1 MRLINKEFPVIVL
14 ITFAI
19 GISGLYIFQTFQKS
33 EEEIIEAN
41 SAITE
46 SSVSQLA
53 FEVQK
58 EVVPIWRE
66 RLYGKDAITKAMER
80 SVDTLLSAVVNNILM
95 KYSRVEGGIYFFE
108 LDEFIGYGFPTIEPP
123 IPAFGPPPRSYDI
136 IRDQVVETIHQD
148 TFITKLHEFDPA
160 IFPLSTKP
168 ITYNGETIGAV
179 WTRKH
184 IERELASIQNI
195 SSPTFLLSLG
205 LTLFG
210 LSIVIFFA
218 YSLKKHI
225 KEIRTGLGRMKKN
238 PSFRLTE
245 KKGMFG
251 FITRYINNLMDAQE
265 KEQEKRKRLERE
277 LYQTEKMATLGN
289 LVAGAAHEINTPISI
304 IKTRLQIWE
313 RKLIKEGHDVPAEK
327 ILTSESVQ
335 IVHSEIDRVS
345 KLIKRLLLLSK
356 PVSRLKRPT
365 NIHNLIEEKLQ
376 WVKKAYPDR
385 KIETTF
391 EKAKEIPLVEVDP
404 QSIDQVFMNI
414 FKNAV
419 EATEETCFI
428 KISTRHFHN
437 ESEVEIRIRDYG
449 NGIPKSVV
457 SQIFDP
463 FFTTKDHGTGLGL
476 SISYEIIKAHG
487 GTLYFEV
494 PTPDEETSECNRE
507 IGTDQV
513 EKPISK
519 NLNAGKYLAYSQG
532 LSETTTLTSNKGNP
546 GTICIIRLPINN
558 EISL

>member
-19 GISGLYIFQTFQKS
+19 GISGLYIFHTFQKS
-33 EEEIIEAN
+33 EEEIIAAN

-80 SVDTLLSAVVNNILM
+80 SVDTLLSGVVNNILM
-95 KYSRVEGGIYFFE
+95 KYSRVEGGIYFFK

-136 IRDQVVETIHQD
+136 IRDQVIETIHHD

-218 YSLKKHI
+218 YSLKKHL
-225 KEIRTGLGRMKKN
+225 KEIRTGLRHMKKN
-238 PSFRLTE
+238 PSFRFTE
-245 KKGMFG
+245 KKGMLG
-251 FITRYINNLMDAQE
+251 FITRYINNLMDAQK

-313 RKLIKEGHDVPAEK
+313 RKLIKEGYDVPAEK

-365 NIHNLIEEKLQ
+365 NIHNLIEEKLK
-376 WVKKAYPDR
+376 WIKKAYPDR
-385 KIETTF
+385 KIETSF
-391 EKAKEIPLVEVDP
+391 ERAKRIPPVEVDP

-419 EATEETCFI
+419 EASKETCFI
-428 KISTRHFHN
+428 KVSTLHFHN

-457 SQIFDP
+457 TQIFDP
-463 FFTTKDHGTGLGL
+463 FFTTKDYGTGLGL

-494 PTPDEETSECNRE
+494 PTPDEQTSESNRE
-507 IGTDQV
+507 IVTDQV

-532 LSETTTLTSNKGNP
+532 LSESRTLTSNEGNP
-546 GTICIIRLPINN
+546 GTICIIRLPLNN
-558 EISL
+558 KN

>member
-14 ITFAI
+14 ITFAL
-19 GISGLYIFQTFQKS
+19 GISGLYIFQAFQKS
-33 EEEIIEAN
+33 EEEIIAVN

-66 RLYGKDAITKAMER
+66 RLYGKDAITKASER
-80 SVDTLLSAVVNNILM
+80 SVDTLFSKVVNDILANFN
-95 KYSRVEGGIYFFE
+95 RVEGGIYFFE
-108 LDEFIGYGFPTIEPP
+108 LDEFIGYGFPTIDPP

-184 IERELASIQNI
+184 IERELASIQNLT
-195 SSPTFLLSLG
+195 SSTFLYSLG

-210 LSIVIFFA
+210 LSIIIFFA
-218 YSLKKHI
+218 YSLKQHI
-225 KEIRTGLGRMKKN
+225 KEIKTGLSRMKKN

-245 KKGMFG
+245 KRGMFG

-313 RKLIKEGHDVPAEK
+313 RKLLKEGGDVPAKK
-327 ILTSESVQ
+327 ILTGESVQ

-345 KLIKRLLLLSK
+345 KLIKKLLLLSK

-365 NIHNLIEEKLQ
+365 NIHNLIEEKLS
-376 WVKKAYPDR
+376 WIKKAYPNR
-385 KIETTF
+385 TIETTF
-391 EKAKEIPLVEVDP
+391 EKGLPLPLVEVDP

-419 EATEETCFI
+419 EATEEACII
-428 KISTRHFHN
+428 KISTQHFHR
-437 ESEVEIRIRDYG
+437 EGEVEIRIRDYG

-487 GTLYFEV
+487 GTLYFED
-494 PTPDEETSECNRE
+494 PSPDEDTSEINRE
-507 IGTDQV
+507 IVTDKL
-513 EKPISK
+513 EKPLSK

-532 LSETTTLTSNKGNP
+532 LSEATDLTSSEGIP
-546 GTICIIRLPINN
+546 GTICIIRLPLYN
-558 EISL
+558 EI

>member
-1 MRLINKEFPVIVL
+1 MRLINKEFLVIVL
-14 ITFAI
+14 ITFTV
-19 GISGLYIFQTFQKS
+19 GISGLYLFQSFQKS
-33 EEEIIEAN
+33 EEEIKAAN

-58 EVVPIWRE
+58 EVAPIWRE

-80 SVDTLLSAVVNNILM
+80 SADTLLSGVVNHILM
-95 KYSRVEGGIYFFE
+95 NYNRVEGGIYFFE
-108 LDEFIGYGFPTIEPP
+108 LDEFIGYGFPTIDPP

-136 IRDQVVETIHQD
+136 IRDQVVETIQQD
-148 TFITKLHEFDPA
+148 TFITKIHKFDPA

-184 IERELASIQNI
+184 IERQLASIQNI
-195 SSPTFLLSLG
+195 SSPTFLFSTG
-205 LTLFG
+205 LTLLG

-225 KEIRTGLGRMKKN
+225 KEIRTGLRRMKKD
-238 PSFRLTE
+238 PSLRLTE
-245 KKGMFG
+245 KRGMFG

-265 KEQEKRKRLERE
+265 KEQQKRKRLERE

-313 RKLIKEGHDVPAEK
+313 RKLIKEGYDVPADK

-365 NIHNLIEEKLQ
+365 NIQNLIEEKLN
-376 WVKKAYPDR
+376 WITKAYPNR
-385 KIETTF
+385 VIKTIF
-391 EKAKEIPLVEVDP
+391 EKNNPIPCIEVDP
-404 QSIDQVFMNI
+404 QSMDQVFMNVL
-414 FKNAV
+414 KNAV
-419 EATEETCFI
+419 EACEDKCVI
-428 KISTRHFHN
+428 DISTRYIQN
-437 ESEVEIRIRDYG
+437 EGEVEIRIHDHG
-449 NGIPKSVV
+449 KGIPKSVV
-457 SQIFDP
+457 TQIFDP

-487 GTLYFEV
+487 GALYFEA
-494 PTPDEETSECNRE
+494 PTPAPDESTSESDRDIVKN
-507 IGTDQV
+507 QV
-513 EKPISK
+513 EKPLSK
-519 NLNAGKYLAYSQG
+519 NFNAGKYLAYSQG
-532 LSETTTLTSNKGNP
+532 ISETTATSSSEGNP
-546 GTICIIRLPINN
+546 GTICIIRLPLNN
-558 EISL
+558 QM